1 LRIGKFLAG
10 AAAVG
15 VVSAAA
21 IAAGLTTAGADSSGP
36 PTTTPIKHVVV
47 LYQENISF
55 DHYFGTYPHATNPT
69 GESPFTPLPGTP
81 SVNGLSAT
89 LLNNNPN
96 AANPQRIDPQSD
108 LLNIIGCDNNHNY
121 SPEQKAFD
129 GGLMD
134 QFVANTT
141 GGAPCSGNE
150 ALNYFD
156 GNTVTAMWNYAQ
168 HFSMSDNSYGTGF
181 GPSTPGAFETVSG
194 NTTGIVDDAGN
205 PIASQGTSVDNNTAY
220 SNANP
225 FLDFDGCSPGGTAYA
240 ASFATSGAS
249 QHKNVGDLM
258 NTAGVTWGWFQGGFT
273 PTSRLAPSA
282 TFPVGQPV
290 CAAAHNNIAHAS
302 QQDYDAHHNPFAYYK
317 STANPQHLPPS
328 SAAMVGHTDVANHQ
342 YDLTDFN
349 TAVATDNLPAV
360 SFVKAGHYQ
369 DGHAGYSDP
378 IDEQKYLVDEI
389 NAIEAS
395 PSWSSTAI
403 IIGYDDSDGW
413 YDHQAPPIVR
423 NSITAED
430 FLNGAG
436 HCGTT
441 NTGTQVVSGP
451 NRCGFGPRLPLI
463 VISPYAKRNF
473 VDGTL
478 TDQTSVLKFIEDNW
492 SLGRIGGNSLDTQ
505 AGSLMNMFDFDPN
518 HTQSPALTLDDTTG
532 AVVGD
537 DPTPAGPPGPAG
549 PAGPAGPTGSAGS
562 DGSTGPAGA
571 AGATGSTG
579 PGGPQGGSGANGA
592 NGTNGSNGPA
602 GAPGAKGDK
611 GDTGPA
617 GPAIV
622 CSGKVVSKKVV
633 VTCKTAKVTTTRA
646 AVRIRL
652 VRGSKILATSRAL
665 IRGRQARLV
674 LSPKQLR
681 HGRYTLRVTLT
692 SAGKVSGHSQALSL

>member
-1 LRIGKFLAG
+1 LKSGKFLVPSVAAG
-10 AAAVG
+10 LVAAAVI
-15 VVSAAA
+15 A
-21 IAAGLTTAGADSSGP
+21 ISLTSAGADNAP

-55 DHYFGTYPHATNPT
+55 DHYFGTYPHATNPA
-69 GESPFTPLPGTP
+69 GEPAFNALPGTP
-81 SVNGLSAT
+81 SVNGLSGV
-89 LLNNNPN
+89 LLSNNPN
-96 AANPQRIDPQSD
+96 SANPQRIDPVND

-134 QFVANTT
+134 QFVQNTT
-141 GGAPCSGNE
+141 GGAPCAGNE

-156 GNTVTAMWNYAQ
+156 GNTVTAMWQYAQ

-205 PIASQGTSVDNNTAY
+205 PIATQAGNVDNGTAY
-220 SNANP
+220 SNGNP
-225 FLDFDGCSPGGTAYA
+225 FADFDGCSAQNAGSYA
-240 ASFATSGAS
+240 ASFATSGAN

-258 NTAGVTWGWFQGGFT
+258 NAAGVTWGWFQGGFT
-273 PTSRLAPSA
+273 PTSRQPVSA
-282 TFPVGQPV
+282 TFPHGQPV

-302 QQDYDAHHNPFAYYK
+302 QTDYDAHHNPFAYYK
-317 STANPQHLPPS
+317 STSNPEHLPPTNGIPIG
-328 SAAMVGHTDVANHQ
+328 AADPTGANHQ

-349 TAVATDNLPAV
+349 TAVTSGNLPAV

-389 NAIEAS
+389 NLIENS

-413 YDHQAPPIVR
+413 YDHQSPPSAR
-423 NSITAED
+423 SSTTAED

-441 NTGTQVVSGP
+441 NTGGQQVVGLD
-451 NRCGFGPRLPLI
+451 RCGFGPRLPLL
-463 VISPYAKRNF
+463 VISPFAKRNF
-473 VDGTL
+473 VDGSL

-505 AGSLMNMFDFDPN
+505 AGTLGNMFDFDPN
-518 HTQSPALTLDDTTG
+518 RTPSPKLILDDTTG
-532 AVVGD
+532 EVVGA
-537 DPTPAGPPGPAG
+537 DPTPTGPAG
-549 PAGPAGPTGSAGS
+549 PQGPTGPSGVQ
-562 DGSTGPAGA
+562 GPVGGT
-571 AGATGSTG
+571 GATGS
-579 PGGPQGGSGANGA
+579 QG
-592 NGTNGSNGPA
+592 T
-602 GAPGAKGDK
+602 KGDPGSTGSQGATGSEGSTGSQGNTGSQGPK

-622 CSGKVVSKKVV
+622 CTGSLSHGHVVIS
-633 VTCKTAKVTTTRA
+633 CKTTKSTKRA
-646 AVRIRL
+646 AVRVRL
-652 VRGSKILATSRAL
+652 VRGTKILATSRATVHN
-665 IRGRQARLV
+665 RRARLV
-674 LSPKQLR
+674 ISGKGLH
-681 HGRYTLRVTLT
+681 HGRYTLRVTLST
-692 SAGKVSGHSQALSL
+692 PGGVSGGSQTLKL